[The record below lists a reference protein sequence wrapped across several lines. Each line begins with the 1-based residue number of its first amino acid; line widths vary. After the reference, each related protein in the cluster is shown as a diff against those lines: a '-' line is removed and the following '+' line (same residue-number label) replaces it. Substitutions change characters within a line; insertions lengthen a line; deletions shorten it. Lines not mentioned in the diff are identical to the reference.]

1 MAKSKLRLGDELR
14 NSRIVK
20 SFIRDAEIGIRL
32 SKLTN
37 EQLAKALE
45 LHVLS
50 ELPLTGMRYNTVEEA
65 VKRLKYAHT
74 PCTCKT
80 QRS

>member
-1 MAKSKLRLGDELR
+1 MKSKVKQSCELR
-14 NSRIVK
+14 DLRIVK
-20 SFIRDAEIGIRL
+20 SFIRDAEISMRL
-32 SKLTN
+32 AKLTN

-65 VKRLKYAHT
+65 VKRLKNVDHT
-74 PCTCKT
+74 A
-80 QRS
+80 RSKRQ